1 MINQSSLKGLK
12 GLKGLKEKPAMTHV
26 KPIAVFK

>member
-1 MINQSSLKGLK
+1 MINQSSLK

>member
-12 GLKGLKEKPAMTHV
+12 GLKGQPAMTRV